1 MAGLPVLDIN
11 SKMSCGFRSQNESE
25 TLMVK
30 NIRDDPVEEDAAQR
44 S

>member
-1 MAGLPVLDIN
+1 MAGLFILNIN
-11 SKMSCGFRSQNESE
+11 SKMSCGFRSLNESG

-30 NIRDDPVEEDAAQR
+30 NIRDDPVDEDAAQR